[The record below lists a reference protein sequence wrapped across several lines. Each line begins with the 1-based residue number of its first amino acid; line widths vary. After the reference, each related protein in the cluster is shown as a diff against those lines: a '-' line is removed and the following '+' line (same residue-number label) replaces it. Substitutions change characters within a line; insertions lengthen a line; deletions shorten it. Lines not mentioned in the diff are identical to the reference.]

1 MVCVAICM
9 LFAISSSA
17 SAQNRVKVRDG
28 VYLVSYGNTFVIEND
43 NLQRSEPIQVRVEQK
58 KESNG
63 LSTYDLF
70 CGNKVTKG
78 IAKTALSGAIA
89 TILTSSGVAS
99 WVTPF
104 AGYIANSIYDEVCDY
119 YGSK

>member
-1 MVCVAICM
+1 M

-17 SAQNRVKVRDG
+17 SAQKRVKISDG
-28 VYLVSYGNTFVIEND
+28 VYLFSYGNSFVIESD
-43 NLQRSEPIQVRVEQK
+43 KKQMCEPIQLRVEK
-58 KESNG
+58 KQESNG
-63 LSTYDLF
+63 YTTYDLF

-89 TILTSSGVAS
+89 TTLTSSGVAA

-104 AGYIANSIYDEVCDY
+104 AVSIANSIYDEVCDY
-119 YGSK
+119 YGE